1 MMTTELLQ
9 KIYLDNNGLS
19 DEQLSLLVHGLVK
32 QTSFKVLIIQNNQVG
47 NLSLEEIVNLV
58 KRKPPSVLEEL
69 HLINTKNS
77 WQQAEQLASE
87 MKRNYLQ
94 KLSLI

>member
-1 MMTTELLQ
+1 MMTPELLQ

-19 DEQLSLLVHGLVK
+19 DEQLSLLVHGLVM
-32 QTSFKVLIIQNNQVG
+32 QTTFKVLIIQNNQLG
-47 NLSLEEIVNLV
+47 NLSLEEILSLV

-77 WQQAEQLASE
+77 W
-87 MKRNYLQ
+87 
-94 KLSLI
+94 

>member
-32 QTSFKVLIIQNNQVG
+32 QTTFKVLIIQNNQVG

>member
-1 MMTTELLQ
+1 MMTPELLQ

-32 QTSFKVLIIQNNQVG
+32 QTTFKVLIIQDNQLG
-47 NLSLEEIVNLV
+47 NLSLEEILSLV

-77 WQQAEQLASE
+77 WQIAQKLASE
-87 MKRNYLQ
+87 IRRNYL
-94 KLSLI
+94 